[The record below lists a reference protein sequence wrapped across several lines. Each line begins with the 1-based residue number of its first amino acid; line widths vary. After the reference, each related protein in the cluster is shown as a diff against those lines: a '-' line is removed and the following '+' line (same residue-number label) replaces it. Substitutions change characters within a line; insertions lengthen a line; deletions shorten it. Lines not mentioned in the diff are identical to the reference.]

1 MLQQVS
7 SYWNSFV
14 LVSHCL
20 LNWFVREYFIT
31 KLHHETDAKN
41 LPSMHYHNV
50 ANDSDNNHCA
60 TGMSFLLTKDTFLYK
75 NSILIYELLFLPI
88 TRCLLLTWYF
98 GLSSLRLQ
106 VYVLIISSR
115 WNRQKKDGKLK
126 QLFHDQ
132 NDDIDFTDGE
142 NNDKQHQ
149 EELLAI
155 AEKLSGDW
163 QVDTWVIIVQYDEQW
178 YPEIVQKVRLQNAHS
193 QSTKLLMCKQ
203 ETVFVPV
210 VYQNNSYYLLFFL
223 LD

>member
-1 MLQQVS
+1 
-7 SYWNSFV
+7 
-14 LVSHCL
+14 
-20 LNWFVREYFIT
+20 
-31 KLHHETDAKN
+31 
-41 LPSMHYHNV
+41 MHYHNL
-50 ANDSDNNHCA
+50 ANDGGKSHCA
-60 TGMSFLLTKDTFLYK
+60 TGMSFLLTKDTSLYK

-155 AEKLSGDW
+155 AEKLSRDW
-163 QVDTWVIIVQYDEQW
+163 QVDTWVIVQYDEQW
-178 YPEIVQKVRLQNAHS
+178 YPGIIQEIRLQNAHR

-210 VYQNNSYYLLFFL
+210 VYQNLIIYCFFS
-223 LD
+223 